1 MEMSPTSRNTLMIG
15 GALILIALLLVCD
28 PLLDRLGL
36 GGKSVEE
43 APSVA
48 AGPPLDTLEPADV
61 LEAVAA
67 GALVGT
73 TVAPTDAATLGAVGA
88 VGDVGDVGAGGDASD
103 VKAADDSAVVADA
116 GMVDPGDDALTAA
129 GVAAAG
135 VAAGAAGA
143 GTAGDAGTGGGGA
156 VRPAV
161 SAGVPTTDVA
171 SDESSGAAAAGAAAS
186 AFDDALAAAMASSDE
201 LGGAGRAVERFAPP
215 VAAAGGSPLALAG
228 AAQPFGIDGGDLLR
242 PCDTPGSGCQN
253 LGAAAIGGGGGGTF
267 RPSPPF
273 NPRAQP

>member
-28 PLLDRLGL
+28 PLLDRLGR

-48 AGPPLDTLEPADV
+48 AGPPLDALEPADV
-61 LEAVAA
+61 VEAVAA

-73 TVAPTDAATLGAVGA
+73 TVAKTDAATL
-88 VGDVGDVGAGGDASD
+88 DDVGAGGDASD

-116 GMVDPGDDALTAA
+116 GLEDPGDDTLTAA

-143 GTAGDAGTGGGGA
+143 GMAGDAGTGGGGA
-156 VRPAV
+156 VLPAV

-171 SDESSGAAAAGAAAS
+171 SDEISGAAAAVAAAS
-186 AFDDALAAAMASSDE
+186 AFDDALASAMASSDE

-253 LGAAAIGGGGGGTF
+253 LGAAAIGGGGGGRF
-267 RPSPPF
+267 QPSPPF

>member
-28 PLLDRLGL
+28 PLLDRLGR

-48 AGPPLDTLEPADV
+48 AGPPLDALEPADV

-73 TVAPTDAATLGAVGA
+73 TVAQTDAATPADVS
-88 VGDVGDVGAGGDASD
+88 DVGD

-116 GMVDPGDDALTAA
+116 GVEDPGDDTLTAA

-143 GTAGDAGTGGGGA
+143 GMAGDAGTGGGGA
-156 VRPAV
+156 VLPAV

-171 SDESSGAAAAGAAAS
+171 SDESSGAAAAVAAAS
-186 AFDDALAAAMASSDE
+186 AFDDALASAMASSDE

-242 PCDTPGSGCQN
+242 PCDTPGSGCRN

-267 RPSPPF
+267 QPSPPF

>member
-48 AGPPLDTLEPADV
+48 AGPPPDTLEPADV

-73 TVAPTDAATLGAVGA
+73 TVAPTDAATLDAVGA
-88 VGDVGDVGAGGDASD
+88 VGAVGAGGDASD

-116 GMVDPGDDALTAA
+116 GVEDPGDDTLTAA

-143 GTAGDAGTGGGGA
+143 GMAGDAGTGGGGA
-156 VRPAV
+156 VLPAV

-171 SDESSGAAAAGAAAS
+171 SDEISGAAAAVAAAS
-186 AFDDALAAAMASSDE
+186 AFDDALASAMASSDE

-228 AAQPFGIDGGDLLR
+228 AAQPFGIDGGDLLH

-267 RPSPPF
+267 QPSPPF